1 MHGRHSDRC
10 LFFDPS
16 LSPDLLLLIFSFRSL
31 GNLSNY
37 GDCQEREREEVAPRG
52 PPASA
57 HLGRGWPSS
66 ILHLS
71 VAHPYQAMGQ
81 WVREEWRGVGASG
94 EAVAVRRYPGESVG
108 DAGSREEKD
117 KDFQGQVGR
126 GFTVYM
132 TKNRHDDAQRGHDL
146 SSPLLFSLVLSSPL
160 LSSPL
165 LSSPLQK
172 L

>member
-1 MHGRHSDRC
+1 MATAR
-10 LFFDPS
+10 
-16 LSPDLLLLIFSFRSL
+16 
-31 GNLSNY
+31 
-37 GDCQEREREEVAPRG
+37 EEREEVAPRG

-57 HLGRGWPSS
+57 HLGRGWPQLHPSS
-66 ILHLS
+66 ECG
-71 VAHPYQAMGQ
+71 APNQAMGQ

-126 GFTVYM
+126 EGM
-132 TKNRHDDAQRGHDL
+132 T
-146 SSPLLFSLVLSSPL
+146 SPLLSSSLLSSPL